1 MKAEKSVGTQ
11 LFGHAKKEPA
21 AAKDGAPKASGS
33 SKSGSKKAA
42 PKTSLEPKK
51 KVSPLIRLTKACKE
65 WKISSEALTYMM
77 PKTGHL
83 RKGSYAKIFL

>member
-11 LFGHAKKEPA
+11 LFGQAKKEPA

-51 KVSPLIRLTKACKE
+51 KVSPLIRPIKAWHVYTSILHGLFKVSQ
-65 WKISSEALTYMM
+65 I
-77 PKTGHL
+77 P
-83 RKGSYAKIFL
+83 